1 MLIFFAKAVN
11 VCSTENGLGAVI
23 QILYRVVN
31 LIRFFVPILLILFGS
46 LDLAKAVIAGK
57 EDEMKKSQSALIKR
71 FIYAAAVFLIVTL
84 VIFVTGFIDVDGVEG
99 TPDKWHDCW
108 DKQ

>member
-1 MLIFFAKAVN
+1 MLIFLDL
-11 VCSTENGLGAVI
+11 CGDLGPVI
-23 QILYRVVN
+23 KILYNVVN
-31 LIRFFVPILLILFGS
+31 LIRFFVPILFILFGS

-84 VIFVTGFIDVDGVEG
+84 VIFVTGFIQVDGVEG
-99 TPDKWHDCW
+99 STTWKSCW
-108 DKQ
+108 QKQG